1 MNGIIC
7 INKPADFTSFDV
19 IAKAR
24 GITRERKMGHAGTLD
39 PMATGVLPIFL
50 GSSTK
55 AIGLLEDET
64 KEYIA
69 SFKLGFVSDTEDIWG
84 NVSSTCKV
92 TCSADDVSA
101 ALEHFKGKI
110 KQIPPM
116 YSAVQ
121 VNGKRLYDL
130 ARAGVTIERK
140 AREIEIFSLELL
152 DVAAENEYVI
162 RVECS
167 KGSYIRTLCSDIG
180 KFLGCGAVMT
190 SLIRTRSCGFTLD
203 DCTTL
208 EALQEI
214 RDCSGKFPI
223 FPLENA
229 FSSLPKLTVAQTQAV
244 RFVNG
249 APLALNRLRQKVF
262 GDTALFAPD
271 GLFLGIGQIRED
283 SLVVK
288 KVLVSREEF
297 AQRYD
302 YQCF

>member
-1 MNGIIC
+1 MNGILC

-84 NVSSTCKV
+84 NVTSCGEVQV
-92 TCSADDVSA
+92 TTSEVLAVLA
-101 ALEHFKGKI
+101 RFRGKI

-116 YSAVQ
+116 YSAIQ
-121 VNGKRLYDL
+121 VDGRRLYDL
-130 ARAGVTIERK
+130 ARSGIVIERE
-140 AREIEIFSLELL
+140 AREIEVFNLELL
-152 DVAAENEYVI
+152 EEKPDNEYVI

-167 KGSYIRTLCSDIG
+167 KGSYIRTICADIG
-180 KFLGCGAVMT
+180 AALGVGAVMT
-190 SLIRTRSCGFTLD
+190 SLIRTRSCGFTLE

-208 EALQEI
+208 EELQKI
-214 RDCSGKFPI
+214 RDNDGEFPI
-223 FPLENA
+223 LPLEIA

-249 APLALNRLRQKVF
+249 APLSLNRLRSTVL

-271 GLFLGIGQIRED
+271 GLFLGIGKVSGD

-302 YQCF
+302 YQGF

>member
-7 INKPADFTSFDV
+7 INKPQDFTSFDV

-84 NVSSTCKV
+84 NVTKKNEVNV
-92 TCSADDVSA
+92 TSADVLAVLDR
-101 ALEHFKGKI
+101 FKGKI
-110 KQIPPM
+110 SQIPPM
-116 YSAVQ
+116 YSAIQ
-121 VNGKRLYDL
+121 VDGKRLYDL
-130 ARAGVTIERK
+130 ARSGVVIERK
-140 AREIEIFSLELL
+140 AREIEIFSLNLL
-152 DVAAENEYVI
+152 EEKPENEYVI
-162 RVECS
+162 KVECS
-167 KGSYIRTLCSDIG
+167 KGSYIRTLCADIG
-180 KFLGCGAVMT
+180 EALGTGAVMT
-190 SLIRTRSCGFTLD
+190 SLVRTRSCGFTLE
-203 DCTTL
+203 DCVTL
-208 EALQEI
+208 DELQKI
-214 RDCSGKFPI
+214 RDNEGEFPV

-249 APLALNRLRQKVF
+249 APLALNRLRMTVT
-262 GDTALFAPD
+262 GDTAIFAPD
-271 GLFLGIGQIRED
+271 GLFLGIGKIRDD

-297 AQRYD
+297 AERYD
-302 YQCF
+302 YQGF